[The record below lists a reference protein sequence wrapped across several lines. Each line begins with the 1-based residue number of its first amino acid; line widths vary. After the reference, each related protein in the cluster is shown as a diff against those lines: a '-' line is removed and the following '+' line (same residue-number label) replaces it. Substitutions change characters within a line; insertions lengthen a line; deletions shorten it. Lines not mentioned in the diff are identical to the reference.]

1 MKNGFFFEGY
11 DLKLFNFISGVVSV
25 SLSYINELINTVDMY
40 SNYKIN
46 RIILIKMHLN
56 LAPLLNY
63 SHLLTV

>member
-11 DLKLFNFISGVVSV
+11 DLKLFSFISGVVSV

-56 LAPLLNY
+56 LVPLLNY